1 VCILVTI
8 DLVRELFSFY
18 VFPNNSLQLISDT
31 RASRK
36 SYTNANTETLILF
49 VSVDS
54 TKTCRPM
61 MVKFDLHPILSNVIG
76 THGYTHVYTRVPKN
90 FFEIRKRKIDD
101 NVIKISF
108 CVSAT

>member
-1 VCILVTI
+1 
-8 DLVRELFSFY
+8 
-18 VFPNNSLQLISDT
+18 
-31 RASRK
+31 
-36 SYTNANTETLILF
+36 
-49 VSVDS
+49 
-54 TKTCRPM
+54 M